1 MLEILNVSEIAN
13 MIGVEEEI
21 IKRTLERRD
30 ADLVPYL
37 HESSDRQSGA
47 SEQGEEETWEGNPFS
62 DTPLLSFAGLPL
74 LITKLSF
81 NIPILDTIENLA
93 CQVMHLTVVQTEN
106 ATLTRENQ
114 ELQHHNE
121 QLQHHIN
128 DLQQQLKDSHAKY
141 AELMAAQSRG
151 WIRNLLKSKKANEAP
166 DQD

>member
-1 MLEILNVSEIAN
+1 MLEILNVSDIAK
-13 MIGVEEEI
+13 MIGVDEEI

-37 HESSDRQSGA
+37 HESSDHQSEE
-47 SEQGEEETWEGNPFS
+47 SEQAEETWEGNPVS
-62 DTPLLSFAGLPL
+62 DTPQLSVAGLPL
-74 LITKLSF
+74 LITKLAF

-106 ATLTRENQ
+106 ATLTQENQ
-114 ELQHHNE
+114 ELKQHNE
-121 QLQHHIN
+121 QLQNHI
-128 DLQQQLKDSHAKY
+128 DGLQQQLKDSHAKY
-141 AELMAAQSRG
+141 AELTAAQSRG